1 MEITRKSMLTGIVHT
16 LDLSVTQEQLN
27 LRQDGALIQD
37 VMPNLSAEEREFII
51 TGITPKEWDDMTR
64 YEKE

>member
-1 MEITRKSMLTGIVHT
+1 MLTGIVHT